1 MEPGSLAVRL
11 YGFPGVQALG
21 QFKSPT
27 KSTNKKVNGGR
38 AAENAGQ
45 ESRPLRTVKNRFL
58 TKDRHSLGR

>member
-1 MEPGSLAVRL
+1 MELGSLAVRL

-21 QFKSPT
+21 QSET
-27 KSTNKKVNGGR
+27 QAKSTNKKVNGDR